1 VEALLLAFSG
11 GVLGVALAWLGT
23 AALVALAPTQ
33 LPRATEI
40 RVDLAALAFSLTV
53 SALTAL
59 VFGVIPAVA
68 SARVDVREALQ
79 GSGRGATA
87 GGHRIRGLLVSS
99 EVALAVLLLIAM
111 TLLAKSFANVLTV
124 EVGFDST
131 QVLSARLTLPVKRFN
146 NRDAILTF
154 QRSLAG
160 ELSSLPGVTHAG
172 AISLIPLSGLVSR
185 VPFSVEG
192 RAIDREHVPI
202 AQYRMVTAG
211 YFEAAGIPLTRGRTF
226 SERDTERTRAVAIV
240 NVQLARQ
247 WLDGLEPIG
256 ARLLVNDND
265 SAPRP
270 IEIVGV
276 VGNVRQMT
284 LDGDATWDLYLPY
297 PQLHTDNVGLAAGN
311 MFWIVRTAGEP
322 MNLAASLVR
331 QVRRVDPDVAASQ
344 VQPLGR
350 YVSDALAPRRFSL
363 WLMAAFAI
371 AALGLALTGI
381 YAVVMY
387 SVTQRQREMGIRM
400 ALGATR
406 WSIIRLVTGQGMR
419 FVLAGVALGLGLA
432 AAMTRLLST
441 MLFGV
446 SASDPVTLS
455 QIAAVVAVMSVPAC
469 VLPAARI
476 ARRAMVRL
484 AGNI

>member
-1 VEALLLAFSG
+1 
-11 GVLGVALAWLGT
+11 
-23 AALVALAPTQ
+23 
-33 LPRATEI
+33 
-40 RVDLAALAFSLTV
+40 V

-59 VFGVIPAVA
+59 LFGVIPALA
-68 SARVDVREALQ
+68 SARVGVREALQ
-79 GSGRGATA
+79 ASGRGATA
-87 GGHRIRGLLVSS
+87 GGHRIRGLLVSA
-99 EVALAVLLLIAM
+99 EVALAVLLLIAV
-111 TLLAKSFANVLTV
+111 TLLAKSFANVLSV

-131 QVLSARLTLPVKRFN
+131 QVLSARLTLPAKRFTD
-146 NRDAILTF
+146 RDAILTF
-154 QRSLAG
+154 QRSLADG
-160 ELSSLPGVTHAG
+160 LSSLPGVTHAG
-172 AISLIPLSGLVSR
+172 AISLLPLSGLVSR

-192 RAIDREHVPI
+192 RAIERERVPI

-226 SERDTERTRAVAIV
+226 SERDTDRTQAVAVV
-240 NVQLARQ
+240 NEQLARQ

-265 SAPRP
+265 SAARP

-311 MFWIVRTAGEP
+311 MFWIVRTASEP
-322 MNLAASLVR
+322 MTLAGTLVQ
-331 QVRRVDPDVAASQ
+331 QVRRVDPDAAASQ
-344 VQPLGR
+344 IQPLGR
-350 YVSDALAPRRFSL
+350 YVSGALAPRRFSL

-400 ALGATR
+400 AFGASR
-406 WSIIRLVTGQGMR
+406 WRIIRLVTGQGMR
-419 FVLAGVALGLGLA
+419 FVVVGVVLGLGMA
-432 AAMTRLLST
+432 AVMTRLLST

-446 SASDPVTLS
+446 TATDPVTLG
-455 QIAAVVAVMSVPAC
+455 QIAAAVAVLSVPAC

-476 ARRAMVRL
+476 ARQGMGRL
-484 AGNI
+484 ASNI